1 MKSVRDYILLSF
13 LAFVVFITIVGLTT
27 RGWTYESKSSN
38 LKNVRVTIVPAQLIP
53 GQSVTFKVQMST
65 HSVELNYDV
74 VKLSTLKDDT
84 GREYQALKW
93 NGDPPV
99 GHHRNGVLEFPAIFK
114 GAKSITLYI
123 KNIAGVPER
132 IFEWKLEP

>member
-1 MKSVRDYILLSF
+1 MKNLRGYILSF
-13 LAFVVFITIVGLTT
+13 LAFVVFITIVGLATG
-27 RGWTYESKSSN
+27 GWAYESKSSN
-38 LKNVRVTIVPAQLIP
+38 LKNVRVEIMPAQLIP
-53 GQSVTFKVQMST
+53 GQPAQFKVQMTT

-93 NGDPPV
+93 DGDPPV
-99 GHHRNGVLEFPAIFK
+99 GHHRSGVLEFPAIAK
-114 GAKSITLYI
+114 GTKSITLYI

-132 IFEWKLEP
+132 LFKWTLEQ